1 MTVSCWS
8 VLNYASHIYFLIYQL
23 CIQQYEYQQN
33 STLVQG
39 LASTMYTRV
48 QEKHLQYAYVSI
60 RLDAKISKYTEY
72 YQLVRASTTLVRSR
86 MLVCIARTIV
96 RARIIYIYNTI
107 VRYYAQYVCL
117 LFILANST
125 RVVRARMHTSSLVC
139 IQEVLCIIREYNIT
153 SQYYSQ
159 LEC

>member
-8 VLNYASHIYFLIYQL
+8 VLNYASHDIYIYILFTSYAYSSMNTTRIVLQYRVQLVL
-23 CIQQYEYQQN
+23 CIREQ
-33 STLVQG
+33 
-39 LASTMYTRV
+39 

-60 RLDAKISKYTEY
+60 KLDAKISKYTEY

-86 MLVCIARTIV
+86 ILVCIACTIV

-107 VRYYAQYVCL
+107 VRYYAQYVCI

-125 RVVRARMHTSSLVC
+125 LEQYELVC
-139 IQEVLCIIREYNIT
+139 ILLVYDRSMHTRSIMHNTRV
-153 SQYYSQ
+153 
-159 LEC
+159 